1 MGFDV
6 GKLVSKIIVSI
17 NNLKETSWL
26 TILLFSILYCV
37 YVTIINLVVFKS
49 NIIQPISVLTLGL
62 VNQTLIVNI
71 VSLILF
77 VFILIIKY
85 GRLTFFDIGL
95 KGNRL
100 LSAVTAVSIIWIA
113 MQLINIVIGIIT
125 TGKPIIYEG
134 WNQYGALKMFGSF
147 IGQLFGNSLFEEVVF
162 RGFLLVQIS
171 KKLKNKKGQLFIG
184 IFVSQFLFALI
195 HIPNRILGGMNVFEI
210 VTSLIILFMIG
221 IFFAIVY
228 LLTDNLFLVIGIHTI
243 WNTPLLVFN
252 GLPSILVIFV
262 ATIILLLIWDRTFGR
277 LSLKATNQ

>member
-1 MGFDV
+1 M

>member
-1 MGFDV
+1 M
-6 GKLVSKIIVSI
+6 GKLVSKIIVPI

-37 YVTIINLVVFKS
+37 YVTLINLVVFKS
-49 NIIQPISVLTLGL
+49 NIIQPISELTLGL
-62 VNQTLIVNI
+62 VNQTLIVNV

-113 MQLINIVIGIIT
+113 MQLINIVIGIIIL
-125 TGKPIIYEG
+125 GKPIIYEG
-134 WNQYGALKMFGSF
+134 WNQYGASKMFGSF
-147 IGQLFGNSLFEEVVF
+147 IGQLFGNSLFEEIVF
-162 RGFLLVQIS
+162 RGFLLVQIC
-171 KKLKNKKGQLFIG
+171 KKLKSKKGQLLSG
-184 IFVSQFLFALI
+184 ICVSQFLFALI
-195 HIPNRILGGMNVFEI
+195 HIPNRILGGMNIFEI

-228 LLTDNLFLVIGIHTI
+228 LLTDNLFFVIGIHTI

-262 ATIILLLIWDRTFGR
+262 ATIFLLLIWGSTFGS
-277 LSLKATNQ
+277 LSLKATNQSIR